1 MTSRIEKVIRLDIDT
16 ELYFN
21 EINNDF
27 SEWWFDYSDLKES
40 KKIFKYLNKHYS
52 DAVQL
57 LKDGECDYISVYP
70 DCY

>member
-1 MTSRIEKVIRLDIDT
+1 MIEKVIRLDIDT

-27 SEWWFDYSDLKES
+27 SEWRFGYSDLVES
-40 KKIFKYLNKHYS
+40 KKIFKYLNKHYPE
-52 DAVQL
+52 AVKL
-57 LKDGECDYISVYP
+57 LKDGEADYISVYP